1 MASASRLLRLETGW
15 RASTAGALPQNLASS
30 SSTSPARPSPQRHSS
45 RPSPQR
51 RSAAARMWLTSSASG
66 SPLTSTS
73 PHSIASL
80 LLVLALFSRLEHLAA
95 KPAVVQLDRP
105 PRTLAVPPL
114 VWQAR
119 VWPRSWGSL
128 PPLLLLVTQLP
139 AAEVLGALLRGKQ
152 GFQLLL
158 ALSYKISESV
168 C

>member
-1 MASASRLLRLETGW
+1 MQEVVHGERKSVVEARDRMARVDSRGLAPEFGILE
-15 RASTAGALPQNLASS
+15 L
-30 SSTSPARPSPQRHSS
+30 HFS
-45 RPSPQR
+45 REAVAAEAQLVAQR
-51 RSAAARMWLTSSASG
+51 RRENVVDQLCLGQLFDLDFAALDRV
-66 SPLTSTS
+66 
-73 PHSIASL
+73 
-80 LLVLALFSRLEHLAA
+80 LVLALFSRLEHLAA
-95 KPAVVQLDRP
+95 KPAVVQLDRS

>member
-1 MASASRLLRLETGW
+1 MARVDSRGLAPEFGILE
-15 RASTAGALPQNLASS
+15 L
-30 SSTSPARPSPQRHSS
+30 HFS
-45 RPSPQR
+45 REAVAAEAQLEAVAAEAQR
-51 RSAAARMWLTSSASG
+51 RRENVVDQLCLGQLFDLDFAALDRV
-66 SPLTSTS
+66 
-73 PHSIASL
+73 
-80 LLVLALFSRLEHLAA
+80 LVLALFSRLEHLAA